1 VHTPHS
7 TLFTTAQRTL
17 FGLLGRSLFD
27 RDGLP
32 PQDTDWEEVLKE
44 AYVQTVIPAA
54 FCHARDY
61 EIPETVM
68 ADVKKLLRGLAMRD
82 VAVYNGHTVIHR
94 LLSEK
99 GIPYVILKG
108 AASARY
114 YAQSSLRCMG
124 DVDFYVPPSHC
135 ETAIALLRD
144 NGFEEIHGNEELHA
158 TWKWRGVK
166 FELHYHLPGV
176 PHGRTGDQ
184 IQGLFGNLTSDST
197 LTRIDAATFMCPSAF
212 HHGLILLLHTQ
223 QHLLCEGIGL
233 RHICDWAAFVHGMGD
248 DFIPMFGQALEEIGL
263 WRFARILSLA
273 GGLACGLPTAPWMEA
288 DPTDRDTAEALLLD
302 VLDGG
307 NFGYKDKDRS
317 RVYESRLISGSEQS
331 NTDGSL
337 VKNGFSAVNRWVR
350 DQWPAARK
358 CPLLLPF
365 GWIYFL
371 LRRLFLVVTG
381 KRKAILAKNTLKN
394 SRKRQDLY
402 KKLGLFKPEKTSDA

>member
-1 VHTPHS
+1 MRTSDQP
-7 TLFTTAQRTL
+7 LFTTAQETL
-17 FGLLGRSLFD
+17 FGMLANALFGGD
-27 RDGLP
+27 YAPLEG
-32 PQDTDWEEVLKE
+32 TDWEEVFKE
-44 AYVQTVIPAA
+44 AYAQTVLLTAFSDTRNYGIPADTLQS
-54 FCHARDY
+54 FKVTLRRH
-61 EIPETVM
+61 
-68 ADVKKLLRGLAMRD
+68 LLRDSMVLRAHTD
-82 VAVYNGHTVIHR
+82 VHTI
-94 LLSEK
+94 LTEG

-108 AASARY
+108 AASAY
-114 YAQSSLRCMG
+114 YYPAPFLRGMG
-124 DVDFYVPPSHC
+124 DVDFYVPPSLQ
-135 ETAIALLRD
+135 ERALQLLLE
-144 NGFEEIHGNEELHA
+144 NGFETVEAGKEHHTVLKKQGS
-158 TWKWRGVK
+158 K
-166 FELHYHLPGV
+166 FELHFDLPGV
-176 PHGRTGDQ
+176 PEGPTGDR
-184 IQGLFGNLTSDST
+184 IRALLADLTDTGELTTSDT
-197 LTRIDAATFMCPSAF
+197 ATFVRPTHF

-223 QHLLCEGIGL
+223 QHLLCEGLGL
-233 RHICDWAAFVHGMGD
+233 RHICDWSVFVHAMGES
-248 DFIPMFGQALEEIGL
+248 FTEAFQKPLEAVGL

-288 DPTDRDTAEALLLD
+288 DPTDRETAEALLLD

-317 RVYESRLISGSEQS
+317 RVYESQLISGKEQS

-371 LRRLFLVVTG
+371 FRRLFLVVTG

-402 KKLGLFKPEKTSDA
+402 KKLGLFKPEKTPDV